1 MPRQVPLSKKIEW
14 TDLADSGLSVA
25 EIRSLEKNKPDPRT
39 ISSSIEQ
46 VRGQRR
52 RAHAKEI
59 ALQQGLK
66 EHWHLLLEKLELLPT
81 LEFEWSNFDWK
92 PVFALKTSKLKGQ
105 GWSATRGQTE
115 WIVNLTFE
123 HTIEFELLKEH
134 LPSDTFWSLMT
145 TFKRDL
151 GEALGARLAFAE
163 AVISEVENST
173 NLSVTEEESDP
184 GLVLAG
190 LARLD
195 QFLEDQAIKDDI
207 SGLNLKIEDGVVWFQ
222 NSAITK
228 STDLKADSLKVVI
241 ENAVNG
247 LRGEDAWKGLLAA
260 AAKVER
266 TTKTLANETAVLQLS
281 TVLPGECRSCA
292 RYSV

>member
-1 MPRQVPLSKKIEW
+1 M
-14 TDLADSGLSVA
+14 
-25 EIRSLEKNKPDPRT
+25 
-39 ISSSIEQ
+39 
-46 VRGQRR
+46 
-52 RAHAKEI
+52 
-59 ALQQGLK
+59 
-66 EHWHLLLEKLELLPT
+66 
-81 LEFEWSNFDWK
+81 
-92 PVFALKTSKLKGQ
+92 
-105 GWSATRGQTE
+105 
-115 WIVNLTFE
+115 NLTFE